1 MESGDV
7 SDKLSFTRPLEIYV
21 NCHEN
26 TTVNDLTHG
35 SRYTITVWASGYQG
49 LRSKYPYLKI
59 ISHLF
64 NCLNVNRRGVL
75 LKVGLLTLVFACF
88 YIAPRIE
95 GQCEYVS
102 STTRSLTFRWA
113 QAKSATSYRLAGHSK
128 SASNVTN
135 SITLNGLTPGSRYT
149 FTVWA
154 VGWQGRVSNNITCTG
169 STGLCEIFTARCYAS
184 AVLAVAP
191 CLSQVGVLLKRLNV
205 GSHKQQRTIAQ
216 GL

>member
-1 MESGDV
+1 M
-7 SDKLSFTRPLEIYV
+7 Y
-21 NCHEN
+21 
-26 TTVNDLTHG
+26 DLTHG

-75 LKVGLLTLVFACF
+75 LKVGLLTNILRIVEFYNIYIRTLVFACF

-169 STGLCEIFTARCYAS
+169 STGLWEIFTARCYAS